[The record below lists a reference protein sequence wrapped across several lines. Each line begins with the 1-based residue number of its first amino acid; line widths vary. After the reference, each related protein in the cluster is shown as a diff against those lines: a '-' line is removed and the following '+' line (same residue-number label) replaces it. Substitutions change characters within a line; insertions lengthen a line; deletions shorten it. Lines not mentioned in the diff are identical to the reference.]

1 MSEMNP
7 AIVAGTRIAIE
18 ILAVW
23 HEQDQPTAYA
33 YIDAVLNDPT
43 GPGAPSIM
51 VGQLNVGVA
60 LVLMLA
66 QERGAVT
73 PHDIT
78 MTAGEILR
86 GRSEG
91 AAQ

>member
-18 ILAVW
+18 FLTVYN
-23 HEQDQPTAYA
+23 EQDQQTAYA

-43 GPGAPSIM
+43 GPGIPSIIA
-51 VGQLNVGVA
+51 GQLNVGAA
-60 LVLMLA
+60 LVVMLA
-66 QERGAVT
+66 QARGAVT

-78 MTAGEILR
+78 MVAGEILR
-86 GRSEG
+86 GMAG
-91 AAQ
+91 DAAQ